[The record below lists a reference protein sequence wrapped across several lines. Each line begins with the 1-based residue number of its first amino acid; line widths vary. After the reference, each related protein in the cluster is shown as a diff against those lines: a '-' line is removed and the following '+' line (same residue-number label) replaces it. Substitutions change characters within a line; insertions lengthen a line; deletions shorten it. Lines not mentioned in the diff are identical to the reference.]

1 MDIKAIKIDANG
13 KSKEEIKKELLEQVE
28 KEFEKSFKE
37 KKKTKPSYLHIKAD
51 EDKGK
56 TGFGVEVEFDGDV
69 GSVLTMLT
77 VSVSQ
82 ALHSIA
88 NDNDDEYTAELLL
101 EFVNAL
107 IAEYTRNALSE
118 GEEEENGN

>member
-13 KSKEEIKKELLEQVE
+13 KTKEEVKKELLEQVE
-28 KEFEKSFKE
+28 KQFEESFKKE
-37 KKKTKPSYLHIKAD
+37 KKRKPSYLHIKAD
-51 EDKGK
+51 EDKGQ
-56 TGFGVEVEFDGDV
+56 TGFGVDVEFDGDI

-88 NDNDDEYTAELLL
+88 NDKDNEYTAELLL
-101 EFVNAL
+101 EFTNAL
-107 IAEYTRNALSE
+107 IAEYTSNALSE
-118 GEEEENGN
+118 GEEE